1 MKAPNTKPKG
11 RRKRRRRVHRGRLL
25 LVCSAAA
32 VIIIS
37 AMTLLSRS
45 CGSGWSFLRGGGDFR
60 RPVEAAIVRGRADA
74 MKAIEAPAGS
84 MERQKALLG
93 IRALEHR
100 LRRAGH
106 DHAADDYLNAAT
118 DLLRTRGALSTD
130 TLPQP

>member
-1 MKAPNTKPKG
+1 MKVPNPKPKK
-11 RRKRRRRVHRGRLL
+11 RHRRRRRVHRGRLL
-25 LVCSAAA
+25 LVCSVTA

-45 CGSGWSFLRGGGDFR
+45 CGTGWSFLRGGGDFR
-60 RPVEAAIVRGRADA
+60 RPVATAIERGRADA

-100 LRRAGH
+100 LRQAGH
-106 DHAADDYLNAAT
+106 GHAADDYLNAAT
-118 DLLRTRGALSTD
+118 DMLRTRGALSTD